1 MKMFNDLGALVL
13 WGLVLLMAST
23 LNLPA
28 VLAAK
33 EKPTREKFKVLPDIF
48 ESDSFKFR
56 ARGVGVIDHLD
67 LFLNGKPVSVVVEE
81 LSDDG
86 KPNRADK
93 RSNYCCRR
101 ITITCRSNL

>member
-28 VLAAK
+28 VLAAE
-33 EKPTREKFKVLPDIF
+33 EKPTREKSPEAFKALPDIF

-56 ARGVGVIDHLD
+56 ARGVGVIDHFD
-67 LFLNGKPVSVVVEE
+67 LFLN
-81 LSDDG
+81 
-86 KPNRADK
+86 
-93 RSNYCCRR
+93 C
-101 ITITCRSNL
+101 